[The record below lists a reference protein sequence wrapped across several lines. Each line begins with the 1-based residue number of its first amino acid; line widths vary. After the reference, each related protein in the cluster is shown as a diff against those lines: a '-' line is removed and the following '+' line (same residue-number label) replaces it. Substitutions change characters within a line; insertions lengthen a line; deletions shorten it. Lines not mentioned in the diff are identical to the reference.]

1 MADPLE
7 ALWDR
12 IPVRQQVSRR
22 PSLTLSY
29 AQSLDGSIATHDQ
42 RALPLSSAE
51 ALEVTHQLRAAHEAV
66 LVGIGTVLADNPRLT
81 VRLDLAQAGQQPQP
95 VVLDTHL
102 RLPLDCA
109 LLQHPRPPILATTG
123 GANRQRRQELEA
135 AGARVLDLPSNP
147 EGLVDMAALMDR
159 LGQLGIGS
167 LMAEGGAR
175 VITALLQ
182 ARLADGVVLTLAHVF
197 AGGLHAVGELGYR
210 RLAQMPRLVD
220 PQTARV
226 GADLLIWGE
235 LAWPEG

>member
-109 LLQHPRPPILATTG
+109 LLRHPRPPLLATTG
-123 GANRQRRQELEA
+123 GASPQRRQELEA
-135 AGARVLDLPSNP
+135 AGARVLDVPADSQ
-147 EGLVDMAALMDR
+147 GLVDLPALLDR
-159 LGQLGIGS
+159 LGQLGIDS
-167 LMAEGGAR
+167 VMVEGGAR
-175 VITALLQ
+175 VITNLLH
-182 ARLADGVVLTLAHVF
+182 ARLADGIVLTVAHVL
-197 AGGLHAVGELGYR
+197 AGGLHAVGALGHE
-210 RLAQMPRLVD
+210 RLAEMPHLVD
-220 PQTARV
+220 PQSARV
-226 GADLLIWGE
+226 GPDLLIWGE
-235 LAWPEG
+235 LAWPPT